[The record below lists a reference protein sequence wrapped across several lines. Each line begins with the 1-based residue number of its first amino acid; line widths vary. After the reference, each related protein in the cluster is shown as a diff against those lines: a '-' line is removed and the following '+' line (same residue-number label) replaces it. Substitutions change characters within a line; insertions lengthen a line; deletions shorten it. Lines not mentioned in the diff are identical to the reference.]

1 MKVLIEFEEGDENI
15 PQIEKQMKNCINK
28 SECFSSF
35 DKFNIG
41 GCFIK
46 SLKTVKNKTTC
57 KLLPF

>member
-1 MKVLIEFEEGDENI
+1 MKVLIEFEEGEEKDV
-15 PQIEKQMKNCINK
+15 PQIEKQFNWINK

-46 SLKTVKNKTTC
+46 GLKTVKNKTTC